1 MHRGLRVSFP
11 RCSMLYTRDD
21 LVRLVIRVIDSVD
34 CSGAIVES
42 CDPWIPMKV
51 TWEPRSG
58 GRPLYLR
65 ISGSGGGEAE
75 LKIDSVTGML
85 MQAIVIQAPPRIE
98 TTSQIPRCVATR
110 CQSPVVDHSLWGW
123 QGRSE
128 GVMLDQS
135 IASTIEDLAF
145 VREMDRIELILS
157 NQESERYLYCE
168 NVVVAIS
175 VDGNLVGITA
185 FLT

>member
-1 MHRGLRVSFP
+1 
-11 RCSMLYTRDD
+11 
-21 LVRLVIRVIDSVD
+21 
-34 CSGAIVES
+34 
-42 CDPWIPMKV
+42 
-51 TWEPRSG
+51 
-58 GRPLYLR
+58 
-65 ISGSGGGEAE
+65 
-75 LKIDSVTGML
+75 
-85 MQAIVIQAPPRIE
+85 
-98 TTSQIPRCVATR
+98 
-110 CQSPVVDHSLWGW
+110 
-123 QGRSE
+123 
-128 GVMLDQS
+128 MLDQS